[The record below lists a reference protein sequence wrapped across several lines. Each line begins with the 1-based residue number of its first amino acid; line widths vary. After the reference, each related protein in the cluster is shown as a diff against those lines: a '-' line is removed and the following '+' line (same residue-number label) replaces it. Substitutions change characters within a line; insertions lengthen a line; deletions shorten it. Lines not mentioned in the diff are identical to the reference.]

1 MCPPLSKLGVKWTEI
16 ECNYEITI
24 VCIEKTRFHLI
35 LLSVLMVG
43 GVN

>member
-24 VCIEKTRFHLI
+24 VCIEKTQFPFNFS
-35 LLSVLMVG
+35 LSFDG
-43 GVN
+43 RRC